1 MGEDICNIYDEQR
14 ARLHKECIIINIK
27 KSRKIDKRMN
37 SHLTE
42 GETQRANKYTEIS
55 TSDQN
60 KITFT
65 CASLTRN

>member
-1 MGEDICNIYDEQR
+1 
-14 ARLHKECIIINIK
+14 
-27 KSRKIDKRMN
+27 MN